1 MLAMK
6 QPRKMVHLQSGNNQ
20 KAGGVRSLTLMKL
33 YYKLYHKTALHCSF
47 AENSEALTQT
57 A

>member
-6 QPRKMVHLQSGNNQ
+6 QPRKMVHLQSGNTQ
-20 KAGGVRSLTLMKL
+20 KAGGGRSLTLMKL
-33 YYKLYHKTALHCSF
+33 YYTLYHKTALHCSY
-47 AENSEALTQT
+47 AENSEALTLT